1 MLETLMFRKP
11 MRLEKWIAFD
21 GALAVDVA
29 ETLHDSDSN
38 PDSHSETLSDSGSG
52 ADAHESADAASDVE
66 VVAFSGLDPDLYLSP
81 FAANLMA
88 SVASN
93 TINVEFDPLNPGP
106 EATLTLPVG
115 FDIPGGIGTD
125 PFAPFFDAN
134 IAFTLVPGANVEYL
148 FFEIAN
154 PTNGTFSYYTQTE
167 INADWSGNRAALDL
181 SNGDNFAV
189 TTGAQYSNGALM
201 LYMGTANNWGLGHQA
216 PNMMVTSYTKADGE
230 TGLRIGIVYTD
241 SYSASELVE
250 TAFKSLKFTPSSAGE
265 TSGGSFSVGV
275 YYAEHNGLYTD
286 AGKFDDNSSG
296 FFNPTENPPKV
307 VLEDATQECDT
318 DGSISGGGGTP
329 DPEDPVVPP
338 PDPEDP
344 IVPPPDPEDPII
356 PGPSPED
363 PVPDPVI
370 PDPVPDPTP
379 TDPIQ
384 PSDPVVPGD
393 PGTPGSSSSDGDSGG
408 DNGSDFGGETGEG
421 GGESGGGASDDLV
434 YIYRR
439 EDDIQEE
446 VEESDLEGSG
456 TKDGPVDSV
465 VVIDARV
472 VETTVA
478 AAALELVRE
487 LEYVYKS
494 VRGDRETLGQ
504 ALALLREEYLGR
516 NSTEWAGAREVLKQ
530 LFDSGN
536 REMEAV
542 NRILDQMRDRMG
554 EFRDFP
560 SARRDGMMTES
571 IRELVDSAARHSGE
585 AGAMSR
591 AIIAVAEHLGDNRR
605 QGTGIPSAEKIE
617 EIFESVHSR
626 ELDKWLARAERNDP
640 MGKDWSG
647 VEAKAEAK

>member
-29 ETLHDSDSN
+29 ETLHDSDS
-38 PDSHSETLSDSGSG
+38 DSHTETFPNSDSG
-52 ADAHESADAASDVE
+52 ADAHENTETSAEAVS
-66 VVAFSGLDPDLYLSP
+66 FSGIDPDLYLSP

-88 SVASN
+88 SGASN

-125 PFAPFFDAN
+125 AFAPFFDAN

-167 INADWSGNRAALDL
+167 INADWSGNRAALNL

-216 PNMMVTSYTKADGE
+216 PNMMVTSYTKPDGE
-230 TGLRIGIVYTD
+230 TGLRIGIVYSD
-241 SYSASELVE
+241 SYSASQLVE

-318 DGSISGGGGTP
+318 DGNISGGGTP

-344 IVPPPDPEDPII
+344 VVPPPDPEDPVI
-356 PGPSPED
+356 
-363 PVPDPVI
+363 PDPPPEEPI

-379 TDPIQ
+379 TDPTTP

-393 PGTPGSSSSDGDSGG
+393 PGAQGPSSDSDAGN

-421 GGESGGGASDDLV
+421 GGEGGGSSDDLV

-446 VEESDLEGSG
+446 TEDSNPQGSSA
-456 TKDGPVDSV
+456 KDGPVDSV
-465 VVIDARV
+465 MVVEERV
-472 VETTVA
+472 VETTAA

-516 NSTEWAGAREVLKQ
+516 NSAEWAEAREVLRQ

-542 NRILDQMRDRMG
+542 NRILEQMRDRMG
-554 EFRDFP
+554 EFRDYP

-591 AIIAVAEHLGDNRR
+591 AIIAVAEYLGDNRR
-605 QGTGIPSAEKIE
+605 QGTGIPSADKIE

-626 ELDKWLARAERNDP
+626 ELDKWLTQTERSDP

-647 VEAKAEAK
+647 AEARAENK